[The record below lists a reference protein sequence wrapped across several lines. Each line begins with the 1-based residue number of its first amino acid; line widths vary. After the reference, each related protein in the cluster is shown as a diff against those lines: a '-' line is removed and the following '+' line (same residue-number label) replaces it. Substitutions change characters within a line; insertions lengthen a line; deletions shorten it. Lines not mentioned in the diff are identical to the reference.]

1 MGALK
6 SPDDLRSVRRQRV
19 LKDGKIV
26 TQNLQSVI
34 DCTIRDLSESGAR
47 LQCSHQSAVPSEFAL
62 LLPSQNTIRDAR
74 AVWRRAELIGIV
86 FTGPWRTAPPR
97 KW

>member
-1 MGALK
+1 MGA
-6 SPDDLRSVRRQRV
+6 STTQDDLRTVRRQRV

-34 DCTIRDLSESGAR
+34 DCAVRDISESGAR
-47 LQCSHQSAVPSEFAL
+47 LQCNHQSAVPSEFAL
-62 LLPSQNTIRDAR
+62 LLPSQNTMRDAR
-74 AVWRRAELIGIV
+74 AVWRRGDLIGIA